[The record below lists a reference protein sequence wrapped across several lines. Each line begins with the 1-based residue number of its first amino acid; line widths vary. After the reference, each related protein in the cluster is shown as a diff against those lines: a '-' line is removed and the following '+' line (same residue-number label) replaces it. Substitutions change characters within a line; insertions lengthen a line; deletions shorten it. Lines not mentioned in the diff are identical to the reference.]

1 MEEQI
6 KGFENGG
13 ALDIFDPNT
22 VPGLQQALTLD
33 TDQLRTDV
41 GLPTRAEDELLEALK
56 AVESL
61 GTTTEA
67 ETEAQDFDFDKSFLD
82 YQERMKKVLGRPER
96 LSFYDLVSDLGAAM
110 LTTDPTVGPFSAIG
124 SGFATFNERLKKK
137 KADKTALDQQAGLK
151 AFELA
156 RADEQ
161 AATKYL
167 NTKELERIK
176 AGLRAPKLAKFQ
188 YNVVD
193 EQGNITGTKTID
205 VDLNNPEEVSLAR
218 GLPGSMQIETPQN
231 AVTINHG
238 NDKMSELRAKSL
250 IKREDDAY
258 KGFDDAQKM
267 LFDLRQLQA
276 AAASIDYKVGA
287 VEKLTL
293 PFRKAAVSFGFLED
307 EDIPAQEFI
316 ETVNTRLA
324 LKLVALTKGPISDRE
339 MNTFQASMPG
349 LGATADGLKK
359 QIQYMI
365 SLAKYDQ
372 KFFEDQQRDTELQKI
387 LQNDKL
393 SPGQKTNALNL
404 WEIDWKRK
412 NPTILLFDLDTDKPT
427 GEEFTIGGLYSQYGG
442 AETAKQ
448 KEIRQGASAGLE
460 PGVSVS
466 GVEVQD
472 APGS

>member
-1 MEEQI
+1 
-6 KGFENGG
+6 
-13 ALDIFDPNT
+13 
-22 VPGLQQALTLD
+22 
-33 TDQLRTDV
+33 
-41 GLPTRAEDELLEALK
+41 
-56 AVESL
+56 
-61 GTTTEA
+61 
-67 ETEAQDFDFDKSFLD
+67 
-82 YQERMKKVLGRPER
+82 
-96 LSFYDLVSDLGAAM
+96 
-110 LTTDPTVGPFSAIG
+110 
-124 SGFATFNERLKKK
+124 
-137 KADKTALDQQAGLK
+137 
-151 AFELA
+151 
-156 RADEQ
+156 
-161 AATKYL
+161 
-167 NTKELERIK
+167 
-176 AGLRAPKLAKFQ
+176 
-188 YNVVD
+188 
-193 EQGNITGTKTID
+193 
-205 VDLNNPEEVSLAR
+205 
-218 GLPGSMQIETPQN
+218 MQIETPQN

-238 NDKMSELRAKSL
+238 NDKVSELRAKSL
-250 IKREDDAY
+250 TKREDDAY
-258 KGFDDAQKM
+258 KGFGDAQKM

-387 LQNDKL
+387 LQDDKL
-393 SPGQKTNALNL
+393 SPGRKINALNL

-442 AETAKQ
+442 AETPEQ
-448 KEIRQGASAGLE
+448 REIRLAASAALE
-460 PGVSVS
+460 PGVSLE
-466 GVEVQD
+466 GVEVIND
-472 APGS
+472 PGS